1 MKIIP
6 ETHCEQSIW
15 YLRF

>member
-6 ETHCEQSIW
+6 ETSH
-15 YLRF
+15 LN

>member
-6 ETHCEQSIW
+6 ETHSTN
-15 YLRF
+15 